1 MNSILAALAGKKVL
15 VCDGAWGTFLM
26 RKGMQPGECPEL
38 WCVEHAADVRDI
50 AKMYAAAGADIVM
63 TDSFG
68 GNRFKLEHYGLAHRV
83 SELNEAAARLSREA
97 IGGRGY
103 VMASVGSTGKI
114 LMMGDAAE
122 EELYEAFKEQAI
134 ALECGGADAVVIETM
149 SALDEA
155 CVAIRAA
162 KENTRLDV
170 FTTFAFDRKTEQGY
184 RTMMGV
190 SPEQMAAAAVQAG
203 ADAIGANCGM
213 GSDEMVAVARV
224 LRAAA
229 PGAPIIIQPNAGRPI
244 PREDGSVDY
253 PETPEMMAANVP
265 RIAQAGANIIGGCCG
280 TRPEHIRAIRAAVDA
295 L

>member
-1 MNSILAALAGKKVL
+1 MKSILAAMAEKKVL

-38 WCVEHAADVRDI
+38 WCIEHAEDVRDI
-50 AKMYAAAGADIVM
+50 AKMYADAGADIVM

-97 IGGRGY
+97 IGDRGH

-114 LMMGDAAE
+114 LMMGDVAE
-122 EELYEAFKEQAI
+122 EELYEAFKEQVM
-134 ALECGGADAVVIETM
+134 ALERGGADAVVIETM

-155 CVAIRAA
+155 CIAIRAA
-162 KENTRLDV
+162 KEHTRLGV
-170 FTTFAFDRKTEQGY
+170 FTTFAFDTKTAQGY

-190 SPEQMAAAAVQAG
+190 SPEQMAAAAVEAG

-213 GSDEMVAVARV
+213 GSDEMVKVAEA

-229 PGAPIIIQPNAGRPI
+229 PDVAIIIQPNAGRPI

-253 PETPEMMAANVP
+253 PETPEMMAANVS
-265 RIAQAGANIIGGCCG
+265 RLMQAGARIIGGCCG

>member
-1 MNSILAALAGKKVL
+1 MNSILAALAEMKVL

-38 WCVEHAADVRDI
+38 WCVEHAGDVRDI
-50 AKMYAAAGADIVM
+50 AKMYVDAGADIVM

-97 IGGRGY
+97 IGDRGH

-114 LMMGDAAE
+114 LMMGDVAE
-122 EELYEAFKEQAI
+122 EELYEAFKEQVM
-134 ALECGGADAVVIETM
+134 ALERGGADAVVIETM

-162 KENTRLDV
+162 KEHTRLDV
-170 FTTFAFDRKTEQGY
+170 FTTFAFDTKTAQGY

-190 SPEQMAAAAVQAG
+190 SPEQMAVAAVEAG

-213 GSDEMVAVARV
+213 GSDEMVKVAEA
-224 LRAAA
+224 LHAAA
-229 PGAPIIIQPNAGRPI
+229 PATPIIIQPNAGRPI
-244 PREDGSVDY
+244 PHEDGSVDY
-253 PETPEMMAANVP
+253 PETPEMMGANVP
-265 RIAQAGANIIGGCCG
+265 RLVQAGVRIIGGCCG